1 VSALPHPSELER
13 LEHSTAQELLTWA
26 LSEFGDSLAIAT
38 AFQAEG
44 MVILDIASR
53 IAPGVRVFT
62 LDTGRLPE
70 ETYRMIETVRERYGI
85 GVETV
90 APDAA
95 EVSGMVGLH
104 GPNLFYRE
112 VALRNLCCEI
122 RKVRPLER
130 KLRELK
136 AWVAGLRREQD
147 EARADVRK
155 VEEIEGKLK
164 LSPLADW
171 TAGEVSEYIERNA
184 VPMHPLYGAG
194 YRSIGC
200 APCTRA
206 VQPGDDER
214 AGRWWWEQDAGKEC
228 GIHFSAEGRAE
239 RKLDVLLSE
248 ILEAKPTSRRIP

>member
-1 VSALPHPSELER
+1 MSALLDLSELER
-13 LEHSTAQELLTWA
+13 LEQATAPALMEWA
-26 LSEFGDSLAIAT
+26 LGEFGRSLAIAT

-44 MVILDIASR
+44 MVILDIAAR
-53 IAPGVRVFT
+53 ISPAVRVFT

-85 GVETV
+85 AVETV
-90 APDAA
+90 APEAA
-95 EVSGMVGLH
+95 EVEAMVRLH

-112 VALRNLCCEI
+112 VALRNLCCEV
-122 RKVRPLER
+122 RKVRPIER

-136 AWVAGLRREQD
+136 AWVAGLRRGQNES
-147 EARADVRK
+147 RAAVRK
-155 VEEIEGKLK
+155 VEEIDGKLK

-171 TAGEVSEYIERNA
+171 TANQVSQYIREHD
-184 VPMHPLYGAG
+184 VPVHPLYAAG

-206 VQPGDDER
+206 VGPGEDER

-228 GIHFSAEGRAE
+228 GIHFSPEGKAE

-248 ILEAKPTSRRIP
+248 VLEAKRA